1 MVWQMIWIPR
11 SKKEDFDQPA
21 SSRLSVQFMYFV
33 CVRMCAIGRKHIA
46 FLQKRLENSQVLVG
60 TINIKIVLVLVGI
73 YTVPH
78 T

>member
-1 MVWQMIWIPR
+1 
-11 SKKEDFDQPA
+11 
-21 SSRLSVQFMYFV
+21 MYFV